1 MRNHSAERIFEKKTQ
16 KRTRRR
22 IPRSNHRICGSIAN
36 YETPGRIPFAVCV
49 SGIWAS
55 LLAGKRH
62 RRRMARS
69 YCWFWRI
76 IDAPTWGW
84 SSEHYPTLTPPLK
97 TLLYVP
103 RSGNCFTGRRQ
114 CSSAS

>member
-22 IPRSNHRICGSIAN
+22 IPRSSHRICGSIAN

-69 YCWFWRI
+69 YCPM
-76 IDAPTWGW
+76 A
-84 SSEHYPTLTPPLK
+84 TLVLADDRCTYLGLVVGTP
-97 TLLYVP
+97 
-103 RSGNCFTGRRQ
+103 G
-114 CSSAS
+114 